1 MFTVCG
7 AARPGSETSDTIA
20 AAGESL
26 RNPWLSTN
34 VRPVVTL
41 VRTSNSTPS
50 SGRWPRVAA
59 ALTAFALAVASA
71 HGPALAA
78 DTPPREPTAR
88 AEWLSA
94 RAEEAFSEGRF
105 SDAIKLYLDA
115 WEAVPSAAILY
126 NVAFIYDRRLQ
137 DPDLAIQYY
146 DRAAASADADAGLIE
161 KARARVAAIRAER
174 GKKPP
179 PREPEPEPE
188 PEPDS
193 GPLPLGPILLMGGG
207 GALFLGGVGLG
218 FVASSTEDEFQSAK
232 TVADKRSLQSS
243 GQTQALV
250 ADLLMVGGLL
260 TAAGGFLWYLLDSPD
275 SKTGEQRV
283 DVMDEGRGLRVEP
296 MFVPGG
302 AGVSI
307 GGSL

>member
-1 MFTVCG
+1 M
-7 AARPGSETSDTIA
+7 
-20 AAGESL
+20 
-26 RNPWLSTN
+26 
-34 VRPVVTL
+34 
-41 VRTSNSTPS
+41 
-50 SGRWPRVAA
+50 AA
-59 ALTAFALAVASA
+59 ALTSVALAMSSLHAQ
-71 HGPALAA
+71 ALASEA
-78 DTPPREPTAR
+78 PPREPTAR
-88 AEWLSA
+88 AEWLSS
-94 RAEEAFSEGRF
+94 RAEQAFSEGRF

-146 DRAAASADADAGLIE
+146 DRAAASPDADASLVE

-188 PEPDS
+188 VES
-193 GPLPLGPILLMGGG
+193 SPLPLGPILLMGGG
-207 GALFLGGVGLG
+207 GALLLGGVAMG
-218 FVASSTEDEFQSAK
+218 FVASSTEDDFQSAK

-250 ADLLMVGGLL
+250 ADILMVGGIL
-260 TAAGGFLWYLLDSPD
+260 TAAGGFLWYLFDSPG
-275 SKTGEQRV
+275 GEQRV
-283 DVMDEGRGLRVEP
+283 DMTDSGRGLRVEP

>member
-1 MFTVCG
+1 
-7 AARPGSETSDTIA
+7 
-20 AAGESL
+20 L

-41 VRTSNSTPS
+41 VRSSNSTLPS
-50 SGRWPRVAA
+50 CRWPRVAA
-59 ALTAFALAVASA
+59 AFTALALSVTMS

-78 DTPPREPTAR
+78 DTPPKEPTAR
-88 AEWLSA
+88 AEWLSS
-94 RAEEAFSEGRF
+94 RAEQAFSDGRF

-146 DRAAASADADAGLIE
+146 DRAASSPDADASLVE
-161 KARARVAAIRAER
+161 KALARVAAIRAER

-179 PREPEPEPE
+179 PREPDPE

-193 GPLPLGPILLMGGG
+193 DPLPLGPILVMGGG
-207 GALFLGGVGLG
+207 GALLLGGIAMG
-218 FVASSTEDEFQSAK
+218 FVASSTEDEFQSAT

-250 ADLLMVGGLL
+250 ADILMIGGVL
-260 TAAGGFLWYLLDSPD
+260 TAAGGFLWYLFDAPS
-275 SKTGEQRV
+275 GEQRV
-283 DVMDEGRGLRVEP
+283 DMTDAGRGLRVEP

>member
-1 MFTVCG
+1 M
-7 AARPGSETSDTIA
+7 AATLTSVA
-20 AAGESL
+20 LAMSSL
-26 RNPWLSTN
+26 HAP
-34 VRPVVTL
+34 
-41 VRTSNSTPS
+41 
-50 SGRWPRVAA
+50 
-59 ALTAFALAVASA
+59 AFAS
-71 HGPALAA
+71 

-88 AEWLSA
+88 AEWLSS
-94 RAEEAFSEGRF
+94 RAEQAFSEGRF

-146 DRAAASADADAGLIE
+146 DRAAASADADAGLVE

-179 PREPEPEPE
+179 PRDPEPE
-188 PEPDS
+188 PEPDGDS
-193 GPLPLGPILLMGGG
+193 SSLPLGPILLMGGG
-207 GALFLGGVGLG
+207 GALLLGGVAMG
-218 FVASSTEDEFQSAK
+218 FVASSTEDDFQSAT

-250 ADLLMVGGLL
+250 ADILMVGGIL
-260 TAAGGFLWYLLDSPD
+260 TAAGGFLWYLFDSPA
-275 SKTGEQRV
+275 SEQRV
-283 DVMDEGRGLRVEP
+283 DMTEGGRGLRVEP

>member
-1 MFTVCG
+1 MAFMVCG
-7 AARPGSETSDTIA
+7 PTRARVGGPVVATAT
-20 AAGESL
+20 GESL

-41 VRTSNSTPS
+41 VRSSNSTPL

-59 ALTAFALAVASA
+59 ALTAVALVVSSS
-71 HGPALAA
+71 HSPALAA

-146 DRAAASADADAGLIE
+146 DRAAASPDADASLVE

-179 PREPEPEPE
+179 PPDPQPD

-193 GPLPLGPILLMGGG
+193 APLPLGPILVMGGG
-207 GALFLGGVGLG
+207 GVLLIGGVAMG
-218 FVASSTEDEFQSAK
+218 FVASSTEDDFQSAR

-250 ADLLMVGGLL
+250 ADLLMVGGIL
-260 TAAGGFLWYLLDSPD
+260 TAAGGFLWYLLDAPAS
-275 SKTGEQRV
+275 EQRV
-283 DVMDEGRGLRVEP
+283 DVTNESRGLRVEP

>member
-7 AARPGSETSDTIA
+7 SARMVSKTSGA
-20 AAGESL
+20 VGAAGESL
-26 RNPWLSTN
+26 RIPWLSTN

-41 VRTSNSTPS
+41 VRTSNSTAL

-59 ALTAFALAVASA
+59 ALTAFALLTASS
-71 HGPALAA
+71 HGPAFAA
-78 DTPPREPTAR
+78 DAPPREPTAR

-146 DRAAASADADAGLIE
+146 DRAAASADADAGLVE

-174 GKKPP
+174 GNKLP
-179 PREPEPEPE
+179 PREPDPE

-218 FVASSTEDEFQSAK
+218 FVASSTEDEFQSAT

-283 DVMDEGRGLRVEP
+283 DVTNEGRGLRVEP